1 MIKWRTLES
10 ASLEKPITSI
20 IWLFSVE
27 NECCILFLSI
37 IALRI
42 ASSCHSTKNNARSF
56 LKCLLFLALFTFS
69 LREGGYMFEL

>member
-27 NECCILFLSI
+27 NECSILFLSI
-37 IALRI
+37 IALRN
-42 ASSCHSTKNNARSF
+42 ASSCNSTKNNARSF

>member
-42 ASSCHSTKNNARSF
+42 APRIMQGHF
-56 LKCLLFLALFTFS
+56 
-69 LREGGYMFEL
+69 